1 MKAGSEFIAL
11 EEVFRLDCIS
21 NQGRYLYPTMI
32 WPGNADYDAFFSKS
46 FDDWFVWL
54 EKEQEFPSK
63 KYSKIEFKFEKK
75 FHKRIFNVNFKNE
88 DVWFFAKKQ

>member
-1 MKAGSEFIAL
+1 LHDFWRKESYEILVHTKEFMKAGSEFIAL

-54 EKEQEFPSK
+54 EKE
-63 KYSKIEFKFEKK
+63 
-75 FHKRIFNVNFKNE
+75 
-88 DVWFFAKKQ
+88 